1 MCQTQGKTVP
11 PRMQRTYRLT
21 RYQADG
27 TEIRIGRRVPDILF
41 DRLGTAT
48 GTLLTAWNPFSRHM
62 PTSWNQRMQ
71 RRLRRHLRRFV
82 ILEAEGSLHGWHE
95 AMLLAGGPPQ
105 PSIRLARRFRQSAV
119 LVLRRGAT
127 VQLILL

>member
-1 MCQTQGKTVP
+1 
-11 PRMQRTYRLT
+11 MQRTYRLT

-105 PSIRLARRFRQSAV
+105 PAIRLARRFRQSAV
-119 LVLRRGAT
+119 LVLRRGVT